1 MIEPIDPISIPH
13 YTGNLGELQKAV
25 ASLKKDA
32 SGIRAT
38 GANTHST
45 FQGLAPDYDA
55 PERDQLLATTIPV
68 RDQASQFARNLETV
82 QSALSAY
89 ACEIGPIVKE
99 LDRLREQAVAFRDSV
114 KDDEH
119 WRKNQGKIDE
129 NARLIRAVAVA
140 QEKFHAA
147 ERDAVNK
154 ITAVYCGTAFLTVD
168 DGSHKPGMYGYD
180 PKAVA
185 KVTETPWGTVEKRE
199 HGALETAWDRT
210 WHMVTNN
217 PAADF
222 AKGFVIDG
230 TWGTARGLMTA
241 FGWDG
246 KDKAAA
252 AWKNL
257 GVLAAGSVTFPW
269 SQATRILPDSWL
281 PKQAREYKKAANAAD
296 KGFLAWDEWKKNP
309 HRAAGAVAFN
319 GLTILIPE
327 ARAAGLTRAGTTT
340 GKILTTVARIGEVA
354 DPVNLATKGIGKG
367 FTAAKGALESA
378 RIGDLHDIALR
389 NAAHLTE
396 RIPGTNEK
404 ALKLTAADETPTYI
418 TQNGT
423 WLRADGTE
431 FPTHSAAPKEL
442 SATERGAA
450 QDHRVFAHA
459 GGGGSNAADRA
470 MGHSGAGSAE
480 TSAYESA
487 NRDLTAHAN
496 SRASEAPSRTTSM
509 TGDGGYASHQGGHGS
524 QHGSMHS
531 SDSRHGDGHERPHQN
546 GHGAGDGL
554 GEHDHGTGEGGER
567 DANARGSGA
576 DGTDHHASGVDSE
589 FPASHDPGW
598 GGAGWVENPSE
609 YAANVYEAVRGTPN
623 SVDLP
628 KIADHTG
635 INESVLRDVKTH
647 LFRSQHDIATGPN
660 QVKRGPFTPRDD
672 IAQLWMSATEGKLDK
687 AGQRQFR
694 HLMAHEYVESKLM
707 KAGMPYVSHHPDI
720 YDPVEGYRLFP
731 TEPRHFGAHDVA
743 PNDKVGGLKHWK
755 KRMGLKIPPEPIAK
769 DLSNIDDIVK
779 AAMQQLR
786 VKGLDLK

>member
-13 YTGNLGELQKAV
+13 YTGNLGALEKAV

-32 SGIRAT
+32 SDIRAT

-68 RDQASQFARNLETV
+68 RDQADGFARGLETV

-89 ACEIGPIVKE
+89 ASEIGPIVKE

-114 KDDEH
+114 KGHEH
-119 WRKNQGKIDE
+119 WQKNQGKIDE

-154 ITAVYCGTAFLTVD
+154 ITAVHRGATFLTAD

-185 KVTETPWGTVEKRE
+185 EVTETPWGTVEKRE
-199 HGALETAWDRT
+199 PGAFEKALYDE
-210 WHMVTNN
+210 WHLLTHN
-217 PAADF
+217 PVADF
-222 AKGFVIDG
+222 VKGFVVDG

-246 KDKAAA
+246 KDQAAA

-257 GVLAAGSVTFPW
+257 GLLAAGSVTFPL
-269 SQATRILPDSWL
+269 SQATRVLPDSWL

-296 KGFLAWDEWKKNP
+296 KGFLAWDEWRKNP
-309 HRAAGAVAFN
+309 YRASGAVSFN
-319 GLTILIPE
+319 GLTLLIPE
-327 ARAAGLTRAGTTT
+327 ARAAGVARAGTAT
-340 GKILTTVARIGEVA
+340 GKALTTVARIGEVA
-354 DPVNLATKGIGKG
+354 DPVNLAAKGVGKG

-378 RIGDLHDIALR
+378 RIGDLHEVALR
-389 NAAHLTE
+389 NAGHLTE

-404 ALKLTAADETPTYI
+404 ALKLTTVDEAPTYI
-418 TQNGT
+418 RQDGT
-423 WLRADGTE
+423 WLRVDGSE
-431 FPTHSAAPKEL
+431 FPTHKVVPEEL
-442 SATERGAA
+442 SATERGAT
-450 QDHRVFAHA
+450 QDHRVLA
-459 GGGGSNAADRA
+459 
-470 MGHSGAGSAE
+470 
-480 TSAYESA
+480 T
-487 NRDLTAHAN
+487 HAN
-496 SRASEAPSRTTSM
+496 SHSSQAVSRVVSM
-509 TGDGGYASHQGGHGS
+509 ADDGGHASHQGGHGS
-524 QHGSMHS
+524 QHGSTHS
-531 SDSRHGDGHERPHQN
+531 PGSGQGDGYERPHQN
-546 GHGAGDGL
+546 GHRAGDGS
-554 GEHDHGTGEGGER
+554 GEHAHETGESTGR
-567 DANARGSGA
+567 DANAHGSGA
-576 DGTDHHASGVDSE
+576 DGTDHHVSGADNE
-589 FPASHDPGW
+589 IPASHGPGW
-598 GGAGWVENPSE
+598 GGAGWVENPSG
-609 YAANVYEAVRGTPN
+609 YAANVYETVRGTPN

-635 INESVLRDVKTH
+635 VNESVLREVKTH

-672 IAQLWMSATEGKLDK
+672 IAQLWISATEGKLDK

-755 KRMGLKIPPEPIAK
+755 KRLGLKIPPEPIAK

-786 VKGLDLK
+786 LKGLDLK

>member
-1 MIEPIDPISIPH
+1 MIEPIDPILIPH
-13 YTGNLGELQKAV
+13 YTGDLGELEKAV

-32 SGIRAT
+32 SDVRAT
-38 GANTHST
+38 GADTHST
-45 FQGLAPDYDA
+45 FQHLAADYDA
-55 PERDQLLATTIPV
+55 PERDQLLATTVPV
-68 RDQASQFARNLETV
+68 RDQADRFAHGLETV
-82 QSALSAY
+82 QAALSTY
-89 ACEIGPIVKE
+89 ASEIGPIVKE
-99 LDRLREQAVAFRDSV
+99 LDHLREQAAAFRDSV

-119 WRKNQGKIDE
+119 WQKNQGKVDE

-154 ITAVYCGTAFLTVD
+154 ITAVYCGTTFLTVD

-185 KVTETPWGTVEKRE
+185 KVTETPWGTVAKRE
-199 HGALETAWDRT
+199 PGAFEKALYDE
-210 WHMVTNN
+210 WHMLTHN
-217 PAADF
+217 PVADF
-222 AKGFVIDG
+222 AKGFVVDG

-246 KDKAAA
+246 KDQAAA

-257 GVLAAGSVTFPW
+257 GLLAAGSVTFPL
-269 SQATRILPDSWL
+269 SQATRVLPDSWL
-281 PKQAREYKKAANAAD
+281 PKYARDYKKAANAAD

-309 HRAAGAVAFN
+309 YRATGAVSFN

-327 ARAAGLTRAGTTT
+327 ARAAGLARAGTAT
-340 GKILTTVARIGEVA
+340 GRVLTTVARIGEIA
-354 DPVNLATKGIGKG
+354 DPVNLAAKGVGRG

-378 RIGDLHDIALR
+378 RVGDLHKVALE

-404 ALKLTAADETPTYI
+404 ALKLTTADEIPTYI
-418 TQNGT
+418 REDGT
-423 WLRADGTE
+423 WLRADGSK
-431 FPTHSAAPKEL
+431 FPTHGVAPKEL
-442 SATERGAA
+442 KAA
-450 QDHRVFAHA
+450 DHRVLAHA
-459 GGGGSNAADRA
+459 GGGGSPAEGRA
-470 MGHSGAGSAE
+470 MGHPGAGPAESSAHGNVDRGRTTDVNGVSAE
-480 TSAYESA
+480 
-487 NRDLTAHAN
+487 R
-496 SRASEAPSRTTSM
+496 PSRTASM
-509 TGDGGYASHQGGHGS
+509 SDDGGHASHQGGGGP
-524 QHGSMHS
+524 QHSSVHS
-531 SDSRHGDGHERPHQN
+531 SDSGLGDHRHGI
-546 GHGAGDGL
+546 
-554 GEHDHGTGEGGER
+554 GEGIER
-567 DANARGSGA
+567 DADA
-576 DGTDHHASGVDSE
+576 DGRGVDGIDHHTSVVDDE
-589 FPASHDPGW
+589 IPASHDPGW

-609 YAANVYEAVRGTPN
+609 YAADVYETVRGTPN

-635 INESVLRDVKTH
+635 IDESVLREVKTH

-660 QVKRGPFTPRDD
+660 QTKRGPFTPRDD

-786 VKGLDLK
+786 AKGLDLK

>member
-1 MIEPIDPISIPH
+1 MIEPIDPILIPH
-13 YTGNLGELQKAV
+13 YTGNLGELEKAV
-25 ASLKKDA
+25 ASLKTDA

-38 GANTHST
+38 GVNTHST

-68 RDQASQFARNLETV
+68 RDQAGQFARGLETV
-82 QSALSAY
+82 QSALAAY
-89 ACEIGPIVKE
+89 ASEIGPIVKE

-119 WRKNQGKIDE
+119 WQKNQSKIDE

-147 ERDAVNK
+147 ERDAVDK
-154 ITAVYCGTAFLTVD
+154 ITAVYCGTTFLTVD

-185 KVTETPWGTVEKRE
+185 KVTETPWGTVAKRE

-246 KDKAAA
+246 KDKAAD

-257 GVLAAGSVTFPW
+257 GVLAAGSVTFPF
-269 SQATRILPDSWL
+269 SQATRVLPDSWL

-309 HRAAGAVAFN
+309 HRAAGAVSFN

-327 ARAAGLTRAGTTT
+327 ARAAGLARAGTTT
-340 GKILTTVARIGEVA
+340 GKVLTTVARIGEAA
-354 DPVNLATKGIGKG
+354 DPVNLAAKGVGKG

-378 RIGDLHDIALR
+378 RIGDLHEIALR

-404 ALKLTAADETPTYI
+404 ALKLTTADETPTYI

-431 FPTHSAAPKEL
+431 YPTHGTAPKEL
-442 SATERGAA
+442 SAAERGAA
-450 QDHRVFAHA
+450 QDHRVLA
-459 GGGGSNAADRA
+459 
-470 MGHSGAGSAE
+470 HSGGRGSEAASSAMSHPGSGSAE
-480 TSAYESA
+480 ASAHGSA
-487 NRDLTAHAN
+487 NHGPAPGDNNAHTQAGH
-496 SRASEAPSRTTSM
+496 S
-509 TGDGGYASHQGGHGS
+509 TGGRGHGS
-524 QHGSMHS
+524 GGDAGTTQAQSSGGGPHSGGTVDGSAPHGSDTPHGGEHPSSGHS
-531 SDSRHGDGHERPHQN
+531 ESDNGTEHPASGDDTDASLHDSPNATEAQRHEGSSGHGSESGKREWQGGDDIEGPARGKTLLPPNKRHTLSGVKAGRPNVENTLILPEAADKVPNDLAEIAAGRADFDNRSQLYTVNGRSYGVEPNGRTFPARGDGFMPMTRAEYKALQAIIKARGDMGRLEKMFQN
-546 GHGAGDGL
+546 GH
-554 GEHDHGTGEGGER
+554 EFKNEP
-567 DANARGSGA
+567 
-576 DGTDHHASGVDSE
+576 HAAEKAFDL
-589 FPASHDPGW
+589 
-598 GGAGWVENPSE
+598 
-609 YAANVYEAVRGTPN
+609 YRKYYE
-623 SVDLP
+623 
-628 KIADHTG
+628 
-635 INESVLRDVKTH
+635 
-647 LFRSQHDIATGPN
+647 
-660 QVKRGPFTPRDD
+660 
-672 IAQLWMSATEGKLDK
+672 
-687 AGQRQFR
+687 
-694 HLMAHEYVESKLM
+694 
-707 KAGMPYVSHHPDI
+707 
-720 YDPVEGYRLFP
+720 
-731 TEPRHFGAHDVA
+731 
-743 PNDKVGGLKHWK
+743 
-755 KRMGLKIPPEPIAK
+755 
-769 DLSNIDDIVK
+769 
-779 AAMQQLR
+779 
-786 VKGLDLK
+786 